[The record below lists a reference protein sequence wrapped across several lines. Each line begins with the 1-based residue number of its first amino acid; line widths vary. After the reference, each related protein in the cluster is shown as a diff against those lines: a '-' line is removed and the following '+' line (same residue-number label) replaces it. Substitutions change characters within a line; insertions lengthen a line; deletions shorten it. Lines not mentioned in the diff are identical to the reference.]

1 MGKGDTQ
8 RLKSRLRALRQQCEI
23 EKQEAVKVGFQVAVT
38 VAGEYLM
45 KHHSWE
51 EGKTR
56 EFIHGLMVYAS
67 AKLESQTIPGKIE
80 NSNKDEKAGEH
91 LCSDGQ
97 KLAPPKKGTA

>member
-23 EKQEAVKVGFQVAVT
+23 EKQEAVKVGFQVVVT

-45 KHHSWE
+45 KHHGWE
-51 EGKTR
+51 EDRTR

-67 AKLESQTIPGKIE
+67 AKLESRAISGEME
-80 NSNKDEKAGEH
+80 NPSKEEQAGEH
-91 LCSDGQ
+91 LCVDGQ
-97 KLAPPKKGTA
+97 KPALPKEGTA